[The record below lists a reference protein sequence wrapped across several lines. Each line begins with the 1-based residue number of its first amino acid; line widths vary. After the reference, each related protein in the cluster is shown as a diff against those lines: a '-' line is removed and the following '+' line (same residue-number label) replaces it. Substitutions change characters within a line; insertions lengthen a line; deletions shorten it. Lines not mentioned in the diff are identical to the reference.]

1 MTDRPTAATP
11 ADRDLVG
18 IDTSVPHTSRIYDYL
33 LGGRD
38 HFEVDRRVAEHAF
51 AAYPGGIDGA
61 RADARANR
69 AFLGRAVRFLAGEC
83 GLRQFLDIGTGIP
96 GDDNTHAVALD
107 VAPDARIVYV
117 DNDPIVLSHAHA
129 LLRRRDDGATAYVQ
143 GDLRNPDE
151 ILERAAATLD
161 LEKPVGLVLVGI
173 LHVIAEAD
181 RPHERVAR
189 LVDALAPGSYVTITH
204 IVDRAEGGDM
214 RLLAERLNERMRD
227 NYPATLRSPEDIGRF
242 LAGLE
247 LVEPGLVPVTEWRPD
262 DQAPHPGA
270 RSIPILGGVAR
281 KP

>member
-11 ADRDLVG
+11 ADRDLPP
-18 IDTSVPHTSRIYDYL
+18 IDTTVPHTSRIYDYL
-33 LGGRD
+33 LGGHD
-38 HFEVDRRVAEHAF
+38 HFEVDRRTAEHAF
-51 AAYPGGIDGA
+51 AAYPGGVEGA

-69 AFLGRAVRFLAGEC
+69 AFLGRVVRFLAGEC

-96 GDDNTHAVALD
+96 NDDNTHAVTLE

-129 LLRRRDDGATAYVQ
+129 LLGRGDGSTAYVQ
-143 GDLRNPDE
+143 GDLRRPDE

-161 LEKPVGLVLVGI
+161 LGKPVGLVLVGI

-181 RPHERVAR
+181 RPHECVAR
-189 LVDALAPGSYVTITH
+189 LVDALAPGSYVAISH
-204 IVDRAEGGDM
+204 IVDRADEGDI

-227 NYPATLRSPEDIGRF
+227 NYPATPRSPEDIRRF
-242 LAGLE
+242 FDGLE
-247 LVEPGLVPVTEWRPD
+247 LVEPGLVPVPEWRPD
-262 DQAPHPGA
+262 GGA
-270 RSIPILGGVAR
+270 ATRGRRATAILGGVAR